1 METTFESGGIDIRQG
16 YTTTRHKLLLELVL
30 ARDVKDM
37 IGEHCSHA
45 IETLSAHLRPTHVA
59 PYAHIIQEI
68 YPQTTVETLGIY
80 ALHLFLG
87 MA

>member
-37 IGEHCSHA
+37 VGEHCSHA
-45 IETLSAHLRPTHVA
+45 IETLPAHLRPSHVA
-59 PYAHIIQEI
+59 TYAHIIQEI
-68 YPQTTVETLGIY
+68 YPQTTIETLGIY

>member
-37 IGEHCSHA
+37 VGEHYQA
-45 IETLSAHLRPTHVA
+45 PTRRASSVR
-59 PYAHIIQEI
+59 
-68 YPQTTVETLGIY
+68 
-80 ALHLFLG
+80 
-87 MA
+87 